1 MTRTAFYTRPQRRTQ
16 HLRVPLQIAVENAT
30 KLTPTEMASIMEP
43 VMQAHKHLREGV
55 ATEMDWCVLC
65 SSINIARRIEK
76 QGVVRGLAEHLHSA
90 EQALQTIEVRANR
103 TGTWTPT
110 ALYYQELDAVSTGI
124 ELYQYQCEQLSAAE
138 LKRAIAAAV
147 GEIRSTG
154 GRVITSLN

>member
-1 MTRTAFYTRPQRRTQ
+1 MTRHAFYTPPQRPTPARM
-16 HLRVPLQIAVENAT
+16 PLQIAVENAA
-30 KLTPTEMASIMEP
+30 KLTPAEMTSIMEP
-43 VMQAHKHLREGV
+43 VIQAHKHLREGV
-55 ATEMDWCVLC
+55 ATEMDWCVLA
-65 SSINIARRIEK
+65 SSVNIALRIEK

-90 EQALQTIEVRANR
+90 EKALQTIGHRATL
-103 TGTWTPT
+103 TGTWVPT